1 MPAGLC
7 LSLAWGVGF
16 YLGIACCD
24 ACWLV
29 FIPGL
34 GCGVLL
40 GFSRAGA
47 AGGLLGKY
55 QADS

>member
-1 MPAGLC
+1 MQGC
-7 LSLAWGVGF
+7 LGCGVL
-16 YLGIACCD
+16 LGVCCD

-40 GFSRAGA
+40 GVLMF
-47 AGGLLGKY
+47 
-55 QADS
+55 